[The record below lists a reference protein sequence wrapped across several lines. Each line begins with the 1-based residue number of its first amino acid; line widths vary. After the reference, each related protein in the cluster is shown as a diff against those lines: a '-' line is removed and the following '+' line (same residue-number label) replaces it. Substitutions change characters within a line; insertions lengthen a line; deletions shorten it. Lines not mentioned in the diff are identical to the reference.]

1 MRETIAAIA
10 SGMTASGIGII
21 RISGPDA
28 FRVLGKVFRFANKN
42 KTVENVKPNTIHY
55 GHIIDYE
62 VGSRSDGQAVNKQS
76 HNVLSDIKKDDGSRS
91 DGQVVNKQSK
101 NVLSNIEKDDGSQSD
116 GNHVNTR
123 NQDVLSDIE
132 TDDVCRSEE
141 QPVDTL
147 NRYVRNE
154 TVIDEVLVMIM
165 KGPHTYTAEDTVEI
179 DCHGGP
185 FVMQKILSSVLKAGA
200 RAAEP
205 GEFTKRAFLN
215 GRIDLTEAE
224 AVMDVIS
231 SGSEDALKSSLMQ
244 LDGSVRREIESLRE
258 RILTELAYIE
268 AALDD
273 PEHYD
278 LEGYPEELDEKL
290 VNLLTELE
298 RLMAS
303 FDEGKL
309 IREGIFTVILGKPN
323 AGKSSLLN
331 YLTGEERAIVTEIAG
346 TTRDSLEETVR
357 LGGLILRIADTAGI
371 RSTGDIIEKMGVDRA
386 MSLAEKADL
395 LLAVFDSSRPL
406 DGDDTEI
413 LSFISGRKAL
423 ILLNKSDL
431 ETVVDEEEIRKYS
444 DAPIV
449 VISAK
454 MNEGRELIEAQIR
467 EMFFSGKL
475 HVNEEIMLTN
485 VRHKEACEEAS
496 ASLRLVRE
504 SIESGMPED
513 FYAVDLMDAYAALG
527 RIIGEQVG
535 EDLVDMIFAKFCM
548 GK

>member
-10 SGMTASGIGII
+10 SGMTASGIGIV

-28 FRVLGKVFRFANKN
+28 FRVLGKVFRFANPKKN
-42 KTVENVKPNTIHY
+42 VENIKANTIHY
-55 GHIIDYE
+55 GHIVEFDE
-62 VGSRSDGQAVNKQS
+62 MAAVSSDRKTAES
-76 HNVLSDIKKDDGSRS
+76 SDAKA
-91 DGQVVNKQSK
+91 VVN
-101 NVLSNIEKDDGSQSD
+101 SD
-116 GNHVNTR
+116 RKTAESSYTKTAE
-123 NQDVLSDIE
+123 SDIE
-132 TDDVCRSEE
+132 DRKKSGCSEKI
-141 QPVDTL
+141 
-147 NRYVRNE
+147 
-154 TVIDEVLVMIM
+154 IDEVLVMVM

-185 FVMQKILSSVLKAGA
+185 FVMQKILTAVLRAGA

-244 LDGSVRREIESLRE
+244 LDGSVRRKIENLRE
-258 RILTELAYIE
+258 RILTELAFIE

-278 LEGYPEELDEKL
+278 LQGYPEELDEKI
-290 VNLLTELE
+290 VK
-298 RLMAS
+298 LMAELDRLLKS

-331 YLTGEERAIVTEIAG
+331 YLTGEQRAIVTEIAG

-357 LGGLILRIADTAGI
+357 LGGLTLRIADTAGI
-371 RSTGDIIEKMGVDRA
+371 RTTGDIIEKMGVDRA
-386 MSLAEKADL
+386 KYLGDKADL

-406 DGDDTEI
+406 DENDTEI

-423 ILLNKSDL
+423 VLLNKSDL
-431 ETVVDEEEIRKYS
+431 ETVVDEREIRKYT

-449 VISAK
+449 IISAK
-454 MNEGRELIEAQIR
+454 MNEGRELIEEQIR
-467 EMFFSGKL
+467 DMFFHGRL

-485 VRHKEACEEAS
+485 VRHKEACEETLT
-496 ASLRLVRE
+496 SLRLVRD
-504 SIESGMPED
+504 SISEGMPED
-513 FYAVDLMDAYAALG
+513 FYSVDLMDAYAALG
-527 RIIGEQVG
+527 RIIGEQV
-535 EDLVDMIFAKFCM
+535 EDDLVDMIFAKFCM

>member
-42 KTVENVKPNTIHY
+42 KTVENVRPNTIHY

-62 VGSRSDGQAVNKQS
+62 VGSRSDGQVVNKQS
-76 HNVLSDIKKDDGSRS
+76 QNVLSDIEKNDSSRSDGNYVNTRNQNVVSDIETDDGSR
-91 DGQVVNKQSK
+91 
-101 NVLSNIEKDDGSQSD
+101 SD

-123 NQDVLSDIE
+123 NQNVLSDIE

-141 QPVDTL
+141 QPVDTR

-185 FVMQKILSSVLKAGA
+185 FVMQKILTSVLKAGA

-244 LDGSVRREIESLRE
+244 LDGSVRRKIDSLRE
-258 RILTELAYIE
+258 RILTEMAYIE

-278 LEGYPEELDEKL
+278 LEGYPEKLDKKL
-290 VNLLTELE
+290 VNLLEELE
-298 RLMAS
+298 RLLAS

-406 DGDDTEI
+406 DGDDREI
-413 LSFISGRKAL
+413 LSFISGKKAL

-431 ETVVDEEEIRKYS
+431 ETVVDEAEIRKYS
-444 DAPIV
+444 NAPIV

-485 VRHKEACEEAS
+485 VRHKEACEEAL
-496 ASLRLVRE
+496 ASLRLVRD

-513 FYAVDLMDAYAALG
+513 FYVVDLMDAYAALG